1 MGYLSKM
8 FMFPLTTCTCICILL
23 YIASFTIH
31 TIYFQF
37 EKKPVNL
44 VNSNRC
50 FVKIKKD
57 FLGWGFKEKYTVYIK
72 TFYEMKKLRRKEN
85 ARFCFE
91 YCVKLISMSIFAA

>member
-1 MGYLSKM
+1 MYM
-8 FMFPLTTCTCICILL
+8 FIAVYCNMIQCIL
-23 YIASFTIH
+23 YISLFIVFN
-31 TIYFQF
+31 FQC

-44 VNSNRC
+44 INSNRC

-72 TFYEMKKLRRKEN
+72 TFYVMKMLRRMEN
-85 ARFCFE
+85 AWFCFE